1 MYKSYLLICLAF
13 AISNASY
20 AATDDSRISINALV
34 ADEAIPSEAVSILE
48 NKLVMALTANG
59 FADNGY
65 AERFVLT
72 AKADVV
78 SKDIVPSIPPR
89 ISQKIDITL
98 AVGDIVENKVY
109 STYTMTTIGTGTN
122 DTKAFVS
129 AFTKINPQ
137 KDELQ
142 NMLAE
147 AKTKIVDYYTENT
160 DEIIN
165 NAKAL
170 AAMQKYDEA
179 IFRLMSVPNIYNK
192 GYKDCQSAA
201 VAIYQQKINH
211 EAETLLAKAKNIWAS
226 SPNDTGAQQVAELIS
241 KINPEADN
249 YQSVETFRKQVE
261 DKLQDDAKRE
271 WEFLMKQY
279 ENNQAFKQSIVSAC
293 RDIGV
298 AYGKGQPKSTTTT
311 IVRGWF

>member
-1 MYKSYLLICLAF
+1 MYKLYILICLTF
-13 AISNASY
+13 AISNASH
-20 AATDDSRISINALV
+20 ATTDNSRISINAV
-34 ADEAIPSEAVSILE
+34 VPDERMPVEACRVLE
-48 NKLVMALTANG
+48 NKLSRVLTANG
-59 FADNGY
+59 FADNGN

-72 AKADVV
+72 AKVDVV

-122 DTKAFVS
+122 ETKAFVS
-129 AFTKINPQ
+129 AFAKINPQ

-142 NMLAE
+142 NMLAK

-165 NAKAL
+165 NAKTL

-192 GYKDCQSAA
+192 GYKECQSVA
-201 VAIYQQKINH
+201 VAIYQQKIND
-211 EAETLLAKAKNIWAS
+211 EAEKLLVKAKNIWAS

-241 KINPEADN
+241 KINPKADN

>member
-122 DTKAFVS
+122 ETKAFVS
-129 AFTKINPQ
+129 AFAKINPQ

-142 NMLAE
+142 NMLAK

-241 KINPEADN
+241 KINPKADN

-271 WEFLMKQY
+271 WEFLIKQY

>member
-241 KINPEADN
+241 KINPKADN

-298 AYGKGQPKSTTTT
+298 AYGKGQPRSTTTT

>member
-147 AKTKIVDYYTENT
+147 AKTKIVDYYTKNT

-241 KINPEADN
+241 KINPKADN

>member
-241 KINPEADN
+241 KINPKADN

>member
-1 MYKSYLLICLAF
+1 
-13 AISNASY
+13 
-20 AATDDSRISINALV
+20 
-34 ADEAIPSEAVSILE
+34 
-48 NKLVMALTANG
+48 
-59 FADNGY
+59 
-65 AERFVLT
+65 
-72 AKADVV
+72 
-78 SKDIVPSIPPR
+78 
-89 ISQKIDITL
+89 
-98 AVGDIVENKVY
+98 
-109 STYTMTTIGTGTN
+109 
-122 DTKAFVS
+122 
-129 AFTKINPQ
+129 
-137 KDELQ
+137 
-142 NMLAE
+142 
-147 AKTKIVDYYTENT
+147 
-160 DEIIN
+160 
-165 NAKAL
+165 
-170 AAMQKYDEA
+170 
-179 IFRLMSVPNIYNK
+179 MSVPNIYNK

-241 KINPEADN
+241 KINPKADN

>member
-170 AAMQKYDEA
+170 AAMQKNTTRQYSA
-179 IFRLMSVPNIYNK
+179 SCQYPIY
-192 GYKDCQSAA
+192 
-201 VAIYQQKINH
+201 
-211 EAETLLAKAKNIWAS
+211 
-226 SPNDTGAQQVAELIS
+226 
-241 KINPEADN
+241 
-249 YQSVETFRKQVE
+249 
-261 DKLQDDAKRE
+261 
-271 WEFLMKQY
+271 
-279 ENNQAFKQSIVSAC
+279 
-293 RDIGV
+293 
-298 AYGKGQPKSTTTT
+298 TTRVTRT
-311 IVRGWF
+311 ANLPP

>member
-170 AAMQKYDEA
+170 EKEQKYDEA

-241 KINPEADN
+241 KINPKADN

-298 AYGKGQPKSTTTT
+298 AYGKGQPRSTTTT

>member
-20 AATDDSRISINALV
+20 AATDDSRISINAV
-34 ADEAIPSEAVSILE
+34 VPDERMPVEACRVLE
-48 NKLVMALTANG
+48 NKLSRVLTANG
-59 FADNGY
+59 FADNGN

-72 AKADVV
+72 AKVDVV

-122 DTKAFVS
+122 ETKAFVS
-129 AFTKINPQ
+129 AFAKINPQ

-142 NMLAE
+142 NMLAK

-241 KINPEADN
+241 KINPKADN